1 MDFILSVGLLIII
14 GVSFLAIGIYLIYS
28 SISGKGVPTPE
39 ENSLKQIKVG
49 FKLRGFLGI
58 PAVVIGLFLLWGA
71 IKGL

>member
-28 SISGKGVPTPE
+28 SISGKGVPTFE

-49 FKLRGFLGI
+49 FR
-58 PAVVIGLFLLWGA
+58 
-71 IKGL
+71 IKRFS